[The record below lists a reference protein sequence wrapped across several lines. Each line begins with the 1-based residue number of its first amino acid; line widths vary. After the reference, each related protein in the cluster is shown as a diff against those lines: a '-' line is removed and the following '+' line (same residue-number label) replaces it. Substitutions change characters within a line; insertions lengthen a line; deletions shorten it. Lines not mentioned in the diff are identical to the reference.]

1 MHNTIFDKHDRPI
14 YRLYYIIHY
23 IHICKSDTLYDIRQI
38 YMKQIADISPEIFV
52 LSDNDKLY
60 YLLKGIDTE
69 ITPIFG
75 KWLCEINKAY
85 SPKSKT

>member
-1 MHNTIFDKHDRPI
+1 MRFS
-14 YRLYYIIHY
+14 YA
-23 IHICKSDTLYDIRQI
+23 KSDTLYDIRQI
-38 YMKQIADISPEIFV
+38 YMKQIADISPQIFV
-52 LSDNDKLY
+52 LSDKDKLY

-69 ITPIFG
+69 ITSIFG

>member
-1 MHNTIFDKHDRPI
+1 MNAHV
-14 YRLYYIIHY
+14 LYVSQVSGNKYMRFSY
-23 IHICKSDTLYDIRQI
+23 AKSDTLYDIRQI
-38 YMKQIADISPEIFV
+38 YMKQIADISPQIFV
-52 LSDNDKLY
+52 LSDKDKLY

-69 ITPIFG
+69 ITSIFG

>member
-1 MHNTIFDKHDRPI
+1 MYLQNVKCNMSKQQDCKTYDKPAEFNIPSSQTQNVMSRVFV
-14 YRLYYIIHY
+14 
-23 IHICKSDTLYDIRQI
+23 SD
-38 YMKQIADISPEIFV
+38 K
-52 LSDNDKLY
+52 DKLY

-85 SPKSKT
+85 NPKSKT

>member
-1 MHNTIFDKHDRPI
+1 
-14 YRLYYIIHY
+14 
-23 IHICKSDTLYDIRQI
+23 
-38 YMKQIADISPEIFV
+38 MKQIADISPRIFV
-52 LSDNDKLY
+52 LSDKDKLY

-75 KWLCEINKAY
+75 KWLPVCEINKAY

>member
-1 MHNTIFDKHDRPI
+1 
-14 YRLYYIIHY
+14 
-23 IHICKSDTLYDIRQI
+23 
-38 YMKQIADISPEIFV
+38 MKQIADISPQIFV
-52 LSDNDKLY
+52 LSDKDKLY